1 MLLISQINVLLE
13 EFSLKEESNPA
24 ADLTLTTLPNTLLKK
39 NVMPMMAFFRL
50 LVMSINHIESILES
64 GASLPDMTIY

>member
-50 LVMSINHIESILES
+50 LVMSINHIELILES
-64 GASLPDMTIY
+64 GASLPDRTIY